1 MDFKIGDRVVV
12 TKDFEEDWNYFKKG
26 EMGTVVGSYMNM
38 SLNIDWDREDSQFHD
53 CHGLARHNHG
63 WNIFKENFKY
73 LKPIRKKGNLN
84 EF

>member
-1 MDFKIGDRVVV
+1 MNFKIGDRVIV

-26 EMGTVVGSYMNM
+26 EMGTVVGSYMDM

-53 CHGLARHNHG
+53 CHGLAKDNHG

>member
-1 MDFKIGDRVVV
+1 MVFKIGDRVIV

-26 EMGTVVGSYMNM
+26 EMGTIVGSYMGM
-38 SLNIDWDREDSQFHD
+38 SLNVDWDREDSQFHD
-53 CHGLARHNHG
+53 CHGLAKDNHG
-63 WNIFKENFKY
+63 WNIFKDNFKY

>member
-1 MDFKIGDRVVV
+1 MNFKIGDRVIV

-26 EMGTVVGSYMNM
+26 EMGTVVGSYMGM

-53 CHGLARHNHG
+53 CHGLAKDNHG